1 MKILLAPFKK
11 GGVGGIYGQKTGRV
25 LAIQIPN
32 G

>member
-1 MKILLAPFKK
+1 MKIPLVPFNK
-11 GGVGGIYGQKTGRV
+11 GGIGGIYGQKTGRV